1 MIRLTLHLWSK
12 PSDPR
17 CLEER

>member
-12 PSDPR
+12 LHPDQSMD
-17 CLEER
+17 